1 LSRAKSI
8 PLPPRAVLLAL
19 GAAALALL
27 SGCAHRPPGPTL
39 APPVRVSRTTPQPAS
54 GPISASP
61 SPTSAAG
68 APAAQTAD
76 SSASGA
82 PSAEAADANANADAD
97 AGAAQAQAIDGASG
111 SSAST
116 DAASID
122 ALNGPASD
130 GPSPDSVVTA
140 KPADLF
146 DRIRGGFMLQDV
158 DQPAIDSQVNWFA
171 NHPDFLQRTWSRASL
186 WLYYIVGQLE
196 QRNMPREL
204 ALLPVIESAFE
215 PYAYSRARAAGL
227 WQFISD
233 TGRRFGL
240 KQDYWYDGRRDP
252 IEATRAA
259 LDYLQALHDE
269 FNGDWLLAIAAYN
282 CGELTVTRAVERNER
297 RGLPTDFWHLKLPT
311 ETRGYVPELLAMR
324 RIVATPARYGLS
336 LEGLPDE
343 PYFVQVDTGG
353 QIALKVVA
361 QIANISVDDI
371 YELNPAYQ
379 RWATDPTPPYRLLV
393 PADAAEGLQQTLAQL
408 TPDQRMDVDHYTV
421 RRRDTVASIARRYAT
436 TPEVIRELNNLS
448 PTDRP
453 VIDAELRVPSRDI
466 HLPEKVARAAK
477 LADSPARYR
486 RGHGRPRIHIVHR
499 GDTLYSLA
507 RRLGTDVNTLAELNG
522 MSPDDHLRAGQ
533 RLRVSRR
540 YSVRASGSRAAGAK
554 GGTAPLAASSHAHA
568 SRASGVT
575 ASSTG
580 SNGASRR
587 MSYVVRRGDTLYG
600 IARLLQVT
608 VGELLA
614 WNGLGG
620 TAHSLHPGQV
630 LVAFVKSPS

>member
-1 LSRAKSI
+1 MSRARSI
-8 PLPPRAVLLAL
+8 PLPPAAVLLAL
-19 GAAALALL
+19 AGASLALL
-27 SGCAHRPPGPTL
+27 SGCAHRPSGPDL
-39 APPVRVSRTTPQPAS
+39 APPVHVSRTTPQAARGPLATVAGPTTPAAVPDAAS
-54 GPISASP
+54 DSASP
-61 SPTSAAG
+61 PPAG
-68 APAAQTAD
+68 P
-76 SSASGA
+76 
-82 PSAEAADANANADAD
+82 ADAD
-97 AGAAQAQAIDGASG
+97 SAQAGSDSG
-111 SSAST
+111 SSAAA
-116 DAASID
+116 DAASVD

-130 GPSPDSVVTA
+130 GPPPDSLVTA
-140 KPADLF
+140 KPDGLF
-146 DRIRGGFMLQDV
+146 DRIRAGFMLEDV
-158 DQPAIDSQVNWFA
+158 DEPAIDSQVNWFA

-282 CGELTVTRAVERNER
+282 CGELTVMRAVERNER

-324 RIVATPARYGLS
+324 RIVATPARYGLT
-336 LEGLPDE
+336 LEGLPNE

-408 TPDQRMDVDHYTV
+408 TADQRMDVDHYTV
-421 RRRDTVASIARRYAT
+421 RRHDTVASIARRYGT
-436 TPEVIRELNNLS
+436 TPEVIRELNDLS
-448 PTDRP
+448 PSDRP
-453 VIDAELRVPSRDI
+453 VIDAQLRVPSRNI
-466 HLPEKVARAAK
+466 QLPEKVARAAL
-477 LADSPARYR
+477 LADSPARRYR
-486 RGHGRPRIHIVHR
+486 RGHRRPRIHIVHR

-507 RRLGTDVNTLAELNG
+507 QRLGTDVNTLAELNG
-522 MSPDDHLRAGQ
+522 MSPDDHLHSGQ
-533 RLRVSRR
+533 RLRVGAR
-540 YSVRASGSRAAGAK
+540 YSLRPTRDTEGSESVSSHARAGHASG
-554 GGTAPLAASSHAHA
+554 LAASTS
-568 SRASGVT
+568 
-575 ASSTG
+575 
-580 SNGASRR
+580 GASRR
-587 MSYVVRRGDTLYG
+587 LSYVVRRGDTLYG

-608 VGELLA
+608 VHDLLA

-620 TAHSLHPGQV
+620 KAHNLRPGQV
-630 LVAFVKSPS
+630 LVAFVKTRS